1 MLRIPAPIAYACR
14 LVLYLTSGYKS
25 GSSRI
30 LRLAVV
36 SLWQK
41 STIRWHNSAA
51 VCTRPET
58 PRFCKGALVASEE
71 PWEPWFNKS
80 SIRNKVSSWRWYAT
94 KNLKY
99 PVVKNS
105 WNQNFIIFFFQIDLE
120 KTREMKYINQ
130 FHNFFFYKSIHEN
143 LTIFL
148 KNLLTI
154 SLWYMYTCNCWK
166 TGVATCTWTITRLS
180 IDLRFMLAAF
190 LRLLLLLL
198 T

>member
-1 MLRIPAPIAYACR
+1 MLPALCR

-105 WNQNFIIFFFQIDLE
+105 WNQNFIIFFFSNWLGKNSWNEIHKSISQ
-120 KTREMKYINQ
+120 
-130 FHNFFFYKSIHEN
+130 FFFYKSIHEN
-143 LTIFL
+143 LTSFSSFL
-148 KNLLTI
+148 KSSDTI
-154 SLWYMYTCNCWK
+154 SMIYVYLQLLEDWSCYLYMNYY
-166 TGVATCTWTITRLS
+166 
-180 IDLRFMLAAF
+180 
-190 LRLLLLLL
+190 
-198 T
+198 